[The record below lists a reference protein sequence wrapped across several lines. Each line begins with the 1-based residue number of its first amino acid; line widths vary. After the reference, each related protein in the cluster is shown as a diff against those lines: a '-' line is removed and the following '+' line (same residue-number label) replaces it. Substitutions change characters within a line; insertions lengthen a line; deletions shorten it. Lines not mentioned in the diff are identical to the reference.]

1 MVSILIVSFSHC
13 ISMKKFLLVPS
24 VFGLMFLSAC
34 APAAVQTT
42 DTPDEAMEMSSS
54 SKAAMSSDSS
64 NAMITSSDDSDFSDV
79 KIVEVAVTDWTF
91 TPSTITVH
99 KGDKLVIR
107 LKGGEGDHSFAVTE
121 LGINVVLA
129 PGETKDIK
137 IPTDTAGSFEFRCL
151 VPCGP
156 GHKEMKGVI
165 IVE

>member
-1 MVSILIVSFSHC
+1 
-13 ISMKKFLLVPS
+13 MKKILLVPG
-24 VFGLMFLSAC
+24 VFGLMLLSAC
-34 APAAVQTT
+34 APAVDQTT
-42 DTPDEAMEMSSS
+42 DNDLDEVMEASSS

-64 NAMITSSDDSDFSDV
+64 VAMTTSSDDSDFSDI

-99 KGDKLVIR
+99 KGDKLVLR
-107 LKGGEGDHSFAVTE
+107 LKGGTGNHSFAVTE

-129 PGETKDIK
+129 PGETKEIK

-156 GHKEMKGVI
+156 GHKEMKGII
-165 IVE
+165 IVQ